1 MSEKKTYIVNRAMHG
16 DGKDYA
22 RGDTRQLIETDAAA
36 LVQSGALTEKGGKV
50 ADREPAVRHT
60 FGSEPSKVNDDGF
73 TLAIGDGVAAVR
85 KPAVKKG

>member
-22 RGDTRQLIETDAAA
+22 RGDTRQLTETDAAA
-36 LVQSGALTEKGGKV
+36 LVQSGALTERGGKV

-60 FGSEPSKVNDDGF
+60 FGSQPSKVNDDGF
-73 TLAIGDGVAAVR
+73 TLATGEGVTVAR
-85 KPAVKKG
+85 KPAAKRA